1 MTGTSPGPHSEPD
14 PREPL
19 GRLVH
24 ETRLAHEADQAAAE
38 GRHRFNLGSWE
49 ERTDAQHELDMRIA
63 SAVAAQAVHDA
74 GFVHGVMLGKLLAA
88 RAERDKAV
96 AQVADL
102 AARLAAMLAAADRAP
117 AETAGQ
123 PELPEEA

>member
-1 MTGTSPGPHSEPD
+1 MTVTSPGPHSEPD

-19 GRLVH
+19 GRIVR
-24 ETRLAHEADQAAAE
+24 ETWVAWAKEQENPKPSWLAGWD
-38 GRHRFNLGSWE
+38 
-49 ERTDAQHELDMRIA
+49 ELDDGQREVDMRIA

-96 AQVADL
+96 AQVARL

-123 PELPEEA
+123 LELPEEA